1 MDIRIIKKN
10 CTDQV
15 VGDRVLKLDGVKI
28 NPIDKP
34 AFVVFREA
42 NPSKLVFS
50 YPRSSEDIGR
60 FTSANGHFT
69 IEYGRVSGRIKTV
82 LSQQGNMTDTDR
94 YEITEALKSH
104 GSGIRFRDNVS
115 SQMKM
120 VGKLLPKLEI
130 R

>member
-1 MDIRIIKKN
+1 MEIRIIKKN
-10 CTDQV
+10 GTDQV
-15 VGDRVLKLDGVKI
+15 VGDRLLELDGVKI

-34 AFVVFREA
+34 AFVVYREA

-69 IEYGRVSGRIKTV
+69 IEYGKVSGRIKV
-82 LSQQGNMTDTDR
+82 VILQRGNMTATDQ
-94 YEITEALKSH
+94 YEIIEALKSH
-104 GSGIRFRDNVS
+104 GSGLRFRDNVS

>member
-10 CTDQV
+10 GTNQV

-34 AFVVFREA
+34 TFVVFREA

-60 FTSANGHFT
+60 FTSSNGHFT
-69 IEYGRVSGRIKTV
+69 IEYGKVSGRIRTV
-82 LSQQGNMTDTDR
+82 FSQQSNMTDTDKF
-94 YEITEALKSH
+94 EIIEALKSH
-104 GSGIRFRDNVS
+104 GSGLRFRDNVS

-120 VGKLLPKLEI
+120 VGKLLSKLN